1 MAHVAEMQTRFAG
14 MFFLL
19 RRVVRKTAQG
29 FEYTPASGGAMVSK
43 KVAQSPRPL

>member
-1 MAHVAEMQTRFAG
+1 MAHVVEMQTRFAG

-43 KVAQSPRPL
+43 RGGRSPG

>member
-1 MAHVAEMQTRFAG
+1 MARAVEIQTRFVG

-29 FEYTPASGGAMVSK
+29 FEYTPASGGAMVPKGTRRKTS
-43 KVAQSPRPL
+43 A